1 MALDLE
7 GMIVDLLRPR
17 LTDEEKRDLCTKQSI
32 AEHIDEES
40 RDEMK
45 EELFW
50 VIWNRISAHRIIE
63 VLMRDVEDED
73 KEDPPSSDDEED

>member
-7 GMIVDLLRPR
+7 ALIVDFLRSR
-17 LTDEEKRDLCTKQSI
+17 LSVEEKRCLCTKQSI
-32 AEHIDEES
+32 SEHIDEES

-45 EELFW
+45 EELYW
-50 VIWNRISAHRIIE
+50 TIWNRVSAGRIIE
-63 VLMRDVEDED
+63 SVMRDVEDED